1 MGDGA
6 GPAGTATTA
15 QIGALARG
23 EAGLVRAGSDAL
35 GATGLVLALLVL
47 ATAWYA
53 RRLARWR
60 REREV
65 EHLHDRIWHLAES
78 EERYRNLVEA
88 QIELIVQRD
97 AEGRITFANEGFA
110 RLLGTSP
117 EALLGTTREAT
128 IAESLAAETRPDG
141 SRTADLAIAPAAGGP
156 PRWFAVVESAVVGR
170 DGRPEVLRAGR
181 EITERVEAVRSL
193 DEARSRAEAASVAK
207 SRFLATVSH
216 EFRTPLNGILGMAD
230 LVLETPLSPE
240 QETYIRAIKT
250 SGEALLTLIDG
261 ILDFSKIEAGR
272 LDLACEPFDPAA
284 LVESV
289 VELLAPRA
297 QDKGLEIAADL
308 ADDLP
313 PRVLGDGDRVRQILL
328 NLAGNAVKF
337 TETGGVGITAE
348 RVGEDLVLA
357 VHDTG
362 PGIPEERLPLLFEE
376 FEQGDGSASRRH
388 EGTGLGLAI
397 TRRLVDRMGGRIE
410 TTSRPGAGSCFRVVL
425 PLRALDGERPRPPA
439 LTGRRILVAAAS
451 AVEGPFLRARLTRS
465 GAEVVSADGEAA
477 AREAL
482 RAGPFDAVLADR
494 ALGDEAVR
502 RIAGAAKRAGVPR
515 SIVLLSPFDRRDF
528 GSPAAAGFDRYLIK
542 PVRARSL
549 YARLCEATRPQG
561 GELREGAPA
570 ERRGPPPGRARV
582 LLAEDNPINALLA
595 RKALERLDAAVTW
608 VPDGAEALRHL
619 EAAAAGAAEGF
630 DLALLDI
637 RMPGLDGLEAAR
649 RLRAFERARG
659 AAPARL
665 VALTANAGAEDEAA
679 ARAAGFD
686 GFLSK
691 PLDLAALPPL
701 LAGAAR
707 AA

>member
-1 MGDGA
+1 ME
-6 GPAGTATTA
+6 
-15 QIGALARG
+15 RG
-23 EAGLVRAGSDAL
+23 EAVLQAGLAVPPPGEGAIGRAVYGTAAGVELLVAL
-35 GATGLVLALLVL
+35 LALLAAGL
-47 ATAWYA
+47 IRHLA
-53 RRLARWR
+53 RRASAR
-60 REREV
+60 REREI
-65 EHLHDRIWHLAES
+65 EHLHDRLWRLAER
-78 EERYRNLVEA
+78 EERYRRLVEA
-88 QIELIVQRD
+88 QVELIVQRD

-110 RLLGTSP
+110 RLLGRSP
-117 EALLGTTREAT
+117 VDLLGTTAQ
-128 IAESLAAETRPDG
+128 AAVVARLPTQDSPEGTRGEDV
-141 SRTADLAIAPAAGGP
+141 AIAPPEGGS
-156 PRWFAVVESAVVGR
+156 PRWFAIVETAVVGR

-216 EFRTPLNGILGMAD
+216 EFRTPLNGILGMAA
-230 LVLETPLSPE
+230 LLLETPLSPE
-240 QETYIRAIKT
+240 QETYIRAVKT

-272 LDLACEPFDPAA
+272 LDLAAEPFDPAA
-284 LVESV
+284 LVEGV

-297 QDKGLEIAADL
+297 QDKGLEIAADI

-313 PRVLGDGDRVRQILL
+313 LEIVGDRDRVRQILL

-337 TETGGVGITAE
+337 TEEGGVGVTATRE
-348 RVGEDLVLA
+348 GGDLVLA
-357 VHDTG
+357 IRDTG
-362 PGIPEERLPLLFEE
+362 PGIPEERLPLLFQE

-397 TRRLVDRMGGRIE
+397 TRRLVDRMGGRIAV
-410 TTSRPGAGSCFRVVL
+410 TSRPGAGSLFRVVL
-425 PLRALDGERPRPPA
+425 PLPARGGARPVPPSLA
-439 LTGRRILVAAAS
+439 GRRILVAAAS
-451 AVEGPFLRARLTRS
+451 AVEAPVLRARLARR
-465 GAEVVSADGEAA
+465 GAEVATVATEAA
-477 AREAL
+477 ARDAL
-482 RAGPFDAVLADR
+482 AGAPFDAVLADR

-502 RIAGAAKRAGVPR
+502 RIAGAAKAAGVPR
-515 SIVLLSPFDRRDF
+515 AIVLLSPFDRRDF

-542 PVRARSL
+542 PVRAASL
-549 YARLCEATRPQG
+549 DARLTEEAEPGSGTRP
-561 GELREGAPA
+561 PA
-570 ERRGPPPGRARV
+570 TAASRGTARRRARV

-608 VPDGAEALRHL
+608 VPDGTQALHHL
-619 EAAAAGAAEGF
+619 QAAAAGEAEGF
-630 DLALLDI
+630 DLAFLDI

-649 RLRAFERARG
+649 RLRAFERG
-659 AAPARL
+659 QEAAPARL
-665 VALTANAGAEDEAA
+665 VALTANASAEDEAE

-701 LAGAAR
+701 LAAAAR